1 MKDEEKVAVKSLY
14 YGKPVN
20 LKIEMT
26 DYEATMIWDILNES
40 ILNCPSKTFKTH
52 AKKFFIIYQEAL
64 LKAGLPNL
72 PKSGNGSCLDK

>member
-1 MKDEEKVAVKSLY
+1 MTEEEQGAVKSVD

-26 DYEATMIWDILNES
+26 DYEATMLWDILNES
-40 ILNCPSKTFKTH
+40 ILNCPSETFKAH

-72 PKSGNGSCLDK
+72 PKSSNGSCLS